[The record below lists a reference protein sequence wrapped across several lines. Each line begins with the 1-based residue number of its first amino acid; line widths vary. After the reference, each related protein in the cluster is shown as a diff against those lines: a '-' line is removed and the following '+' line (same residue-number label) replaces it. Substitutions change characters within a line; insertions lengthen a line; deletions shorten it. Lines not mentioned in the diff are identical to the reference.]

1 MSFPTNVRATP
12 DSPVPV
18 VISAGGINNSVFLDY
33 GVGLATFNLPDVAA
47 DSPIPGGVFWE
58 LYPGEDIGMP
68 SDQLGM
74 S

>member
-1 MSFPTNVRATP
+1 MVYHVRAMP
-12 DSPVPV
+12 GSPVPV
-18 VISAGGINNSVFLDY
+18 VISEGDINSSVFLDY
-33 GVGLATFNLPDVAA
+33 GMGLARFNLPDVAA
-47 DSPIPGGVFWE
+47 DSPIPGGIFWE